1 MKFCKGLTATN
12 FNCAFQKHQN
22 RVVGPQQD
30 VGRCLRALTSG
41 SVREKETAVYTINIM
56 ARDDDMKLIIVDMG
70 GIKPLVALLRS
81 DNLKIKDCAIQ
92 ALGNLGYNQEI
103 SAIIGCQGAI
113 PWILHA
119 LEEGGGHHL
128 RKSCFFALKALAYT
142 QKTGV
147 EIVRQGGI
155 NILLR
160 EMSANDIIPRRWAS
174 HIFARLA
181 YHDCIRQFLAKEPK
195 VIQLLVKL
203 LSLWEED
210 THSGGLIA
218 LAVCHLAYRK
228 EHQVAI
234 TKAGAVPPLM
244 QMAALTDT
252 SCKRHATKGI
262 ANLSYNGLVRVSIY
276 QIGCKSTRERLMCV
290 KSEGHPY
297 FEEAPPT
304 LPDWN
309 KVIID
314 EIVRNKGV
322 TRMVQMLAPQEDD
335 VCRRNSVCAV
345 AAFACVPE
353 HQRQVVK
360 AGAIP
365 RLVALLDD
373 KDDVLIGKK
382 AGWALTNLCCGH
394 KRAQNQ
400 MGTLATVN
408 ILMEIMDSDDDSSKE
423 RAVLALANIAAKH
436 AENGKLIIQCG
447 GLSAVLEFM
456 LAADNIGARNC
467 AFALANLIMEES
479 IIDSIVEAGVT
490 DILLR
495 LLHSDDIS
503 CVDGGL
509 SALRNLSCWEAGKD
523 AINQRQGTYILVDLL
538 DLEGELRQ
546 VVIATLKNLGT

>member
-1 MKFCKGLTATN
+1 M
-12 FNCAFQKHQN
+12 
-22 RVVGPQQD
+22 
-30 VGRCLRALTSG
+30 GRCLRALESG
-41 SVREKETAVYTINIM
+41 SVREQETAVYTINIM
-56 ARDDDMKLIIVDMG
+56 ARDDDMKLIIVEMG
-70 GIKPLVALLRS
+70 GIEPLVELLKS
-81 DNLKIKDCAIQ
+81 HNLKVKDCSIQ

-103 SAIIGCQGAI
+103 SALIGYQGAI
-113 PWILHA
+113 PLILHA
-119 LEEGGGHHL
+119 LEEEGGHHL

-142 QKTGV
+142 EKTGV

-155 NILLR
+155 NILLK
-160 EMSANDIIPRRWAS
+160 EMSTNDIIPRRWAS

-244 QMAALTDT
+244 EMTALKDT
-252 SCKRHATKGI
+252 ACKRHATKGI
-262 ANLSYNGLVRVSIY
+262 ANLSYNGLVRVSIH
-276 QIGCKSTRERLMCV
+276 QIGRKGTRERLMCV

-297 FEEAPPT
+297 FEEAPPA

-309 KVIID
+309 KSIID
-314 EIVRNKGV
+314 EIVKNKGV
-322 TRMVQMLAPQEDD
+322 PRMVQLLAPQEDD
-335 VCRRNSVCAV
+335 VCRRNAVCAV

-353 HQRQVVK
+353 HQRLVVK

-382 AGWALTNLCCGH
+382 ASWALTNLCSGH
-394 KRAQNQ
+394 RRAQNQ
-400 MGTLATVN
+400 MGTLATMST
-408 ILMEIMDSDDDSSKE
+408 LMDMLDSDDDSAKE
-423 RAVLALANIAAKH
+423 RVALALANICAKH
-436 AENGKLIIQCG
+436 PENKKLLLQCG
-447 GLSAVLEFM
+447 GLPALLDFTQS
-456 LAADNIGARNC
+456 ADNIGARNC
-467 AFALANLIMEES
+467 AFALANLMTEES
-479 IIDSIVEAGVT
+479 VVDSVVEAGVT
-490 DILLR
+490 DNFLR
-495 LLHSDDIS
+495 LLHKDDIS

-509 SALRNLSCWEAGKD
+509 SALRNLSCWEAGKK
-523 AINQRQGTYILVDLL
+523 AINERQGTYVLVDLL
-538 DLEGELRQ
+538 GLEGELRQ